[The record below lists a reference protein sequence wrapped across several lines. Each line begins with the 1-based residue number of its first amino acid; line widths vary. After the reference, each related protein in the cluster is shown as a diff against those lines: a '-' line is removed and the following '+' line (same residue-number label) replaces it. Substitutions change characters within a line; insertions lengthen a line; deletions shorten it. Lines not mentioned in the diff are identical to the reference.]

1 MKAVSGEEMC
11 RALRKKGWTLVRV
24 RGSHHRFEKPGH
36 GAVTV
41 PVHKGKTLRTG
52 TQRGIMKD
60 AGITEDD
67 L

>member
-11 RALRKKGWTLVRV
+11 RALRRKGWTLVRV

-41 PVHKGKTLRTG
+41 LVHKGKTLRTG

-60 AGITEDD
+60 AGLTEDD